1 MRKSLFICLGVMLMM
16 NCAMADVRLHGIF
29 TSNMVLQREKPIPVW
44 GWATPG
50 EDIAVTLGTD
60 AVKTKAD
67 DKGTWQVELP
77 ARATGENLDMTVTG
91 KNTINLKNLIIGD
104 IWVCSG
110 QSNMEFSAGGSN
122 TAEDVKTADIPQIRC
137 FKVNHTPSGYPEVD
151 FPKWGM
157 HGPWQL
163 CTPQSVGR
171 FTAVGFYFAREIVQQ
186 TGVPIGIIDDN
197 WGGTPI
203 EPWIAPTTLD
213 AVPELVNLKNGFDA
227 AWAQY
232 NKQLP
237 AQLDK
242 ADEWIKAVR
251 TAIANKQDAPPIVEF
266 PRNPIWS
273 MGEGPK
279 AFALFNGMIS
289 PILRVPIK
297 GALWYQGESNG
308 GDDDIYYHKMRAL
321 IGGWRTLWKQGD
333 FPFYFVQ
340 LANFTT
346 ISTNPAGGDGYAKI
360 RNAQTKSMSIPH
372 TGMATIIDIGEADN
386 IHPRNKQ
393 DVGKR
398 LSLWALK
405 NDYGKKDI
413 LVTSGPIFKD
423 MKIEGNKIRVSF
435 DSIGSG
441 LMVGKKTGLAPT
453 AEDKEG
459 KLQRVAIAGA
469 DKQWVWADA
478 VIEGDSMVVFSDK
491 VAAPVAVRYAF
502 AANPAG
508 CNLYN
513 KEGLPAVPFRSD
525 NW

>member
-1 MRKSLFICLGVMLMM
+1 
-16 NCAMADVRLHGIF
+16 MADVRLHGIF
-29 TSNMVLQREKPIPVW
+29 TSNMVLQREKPIPVC
-44 GWATPG
+44 GWAAPG
-50 EDIAVTLGTD
+50 EDITVTLDTD
-60 AVKTKAD
+60 TAKAKAD
-67 DKGTWQVELP
+67 NKGAWQVELP
-77 ARATGENLDMTVTG
+77 ARATGENLDMTVIG
-91 KNTINLKNLIIGD
+91 KNTITLKNLIMGD

-110 QSNMEFSAGGSN
+110 QSNMEFTANGSN
-122 TAEDVKTADIPQIRC
+122 TPEDIKTSDIPKIRC
-137 FKVNHTPSGYPEVD
+137 FKVNHTPSGNAEVD
-151 FPKWGM
+151 FPKWSP
-157 HGPWQL
+157 HGPWQI
-163 CTPQSVGR
+163 CNPQTVGR

-197 WGGTPI
+197 WGGTAI

-213 AVPELVNLKNGFDA
+213 AVTEMAPLKKNYDN
-227 AWAQY
+227 AWAAY

-242 ADEWIKAVR
+242 VDEWIKATR
-251 TAIANKQDAPPIVEF
+251 AAIANNQELPALIEL

-273 MGEGPK
+273 NGDGVK
-279 AFALFNGMIS
+279 SFALFNGMIS
-289 PILRVPIK
+289 PIIRVPIT

-321 IGGWRTLWKQGD
+321 IGGWRSLWKQGD

-346 ISTNPAGGDGYAKI
+346 VSTNPAGGDGYAKI

-372 TGMATIIDIGEADN
+372 TGMATIIDIGEAND
-386 IHPRNKQ
+386 IHPKNKQ

-413 LVTSGPIFKD
+413 TVTSGPMFKS
-423 MKIEGNKIRVSF
+423 IAVEGNKIRITF

-441 LMVGKKTGLAPT
+441 LFVGQKNGRNPVI
-453 AEDKEG
+453 EDIGG
-459 KLQRVAIAGA
+459 KLQRFAIAGE
-469 DKQWVWADA
+469 DKNWVWADA
-478 VIEGDSMVVFSDK
+478 VIEGDNVVVSSDK
-491 VAAPVAVRYAF
+491 VPAPVAVRYAY

-513 KEGLPAVPFRSD
+513 KENLPAVPFRSD